1 MLAAG
6 LYIVA
11 TPIGNLEDISPR
23 ALRVLTEA
31 DLILAEDT
39 RHSGKLLQHFGIHTA
54 VQALHDHNEA
64 RLLPRLLQRLHS
76 DQALALISD
85 AGTPLINDP
94 GYQLVA
100 AAQAQGNRVIPVPG
114 PSAVICAL
122 SVSGLPTDR
131 FVYEG
136 FLPSKHA
143 ARKKRL
149 VELATEPRTLVFYE
163 VPHRIAECL
172 EDLIE
177 CFSPDRMAT
186 LAKELTKHYETVRKD
201 TLTGLLAWLKEDDAR
216 RNGEFVL
223 VIQGATGMT
232 SDEAESVRVLMTLL
246 PVLSVREAAAVA
258 AEILKANKNRLY
270 KLALGIK
277 RKK

>member
-100 AAQAQGNRVIPVPG
+100 AAQAQGSRVIPVPG

-177 CFSPDRMAT
+177 CFGPDRMAT

-223 VIQGATGMT
+223 VIQGAAGMT

-270 KLALGIK
+270 KLALDIK
-277 RKK
+277 RQQ